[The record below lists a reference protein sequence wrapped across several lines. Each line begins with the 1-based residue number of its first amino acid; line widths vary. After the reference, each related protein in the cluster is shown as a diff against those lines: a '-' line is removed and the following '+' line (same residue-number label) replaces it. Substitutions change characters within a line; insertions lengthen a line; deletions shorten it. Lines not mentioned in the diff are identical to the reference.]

1 MKNYAALKKL
11 SIFLTSVFIIGY
23 EGLRHKFLADLL
35 NPDLDV
41 IISSIIFMIG
51 AIIFSHYVFN
61 LIEKI
66 ERNRQQKEREA
77 KILFDNSIDG
87 IFIFDSNLKLIDMNN
102 GAKVLSEWALE
113 DAVGVQTIYSLFEME
128 NKVDFYNE
136 NLFNNRIEEILLRK
150 KDGATLPASIT
161 FSKIPNENI
170 KNEKIAAIVR
180 DLTERK
186 QMENVIRDL
195 YQEATQ
201 KQREAETQYKIAKKI
216 ASLRDLTTLNN
227 QPILE
232 SVAMEINKLV
242 SGSYTALFLF
252 DVLENCFKLAA
263 ITNKEQSETAI
274 ELFQK
279 MNHNDPKEHDR
290 QISFDL
296 TNEQKV
302 TFIPMIP
309 EEAVT
314 GYLVIV
320 EANNKK
326 WSLHQQELIKSIMN
340 ILSISFENVLM
351 YKKMKDI
358 AMLEE
363 RERLAREMHDGLAQ
377 VISSIH
383 IKIKVLEL
391 LVRDKDKT
399 CCSPLAE
406 IVNELNHI
414 ANEAY
419 HEVRQNL
426 FSLRTS
432 MNFTDS
438 FIDTLIE
445 FVEQF
450 ANQNNF
456 ALNFE
461 VCEDNCEFDI
471 SEETKLHVLRI
482 LQEALSNVRKHSEA
496 TQVNVKYTCE
506 NPEFYLFTIEDNGV
520 GFTPGKDERKI
531 GHYGLTTMEERA
543 KLIQGK
549 LTIHSKKNEGT
560 KVILQIP
567 KRGNE
572 NG

>member
-23 EGLRHKFLADLL
+23 EGLRHKFLAHLIH
-35 NPDLDV
+35 PDLDLFV
-41 IISSIIFMIG
+41 SSIIFMLG

-102 GAKVLSEWALE
+102 GAKVLSEWVLE

-128 NKVDFYNE
+128 NKIDFHNE
-136 NLFNNRIEEILLRK
+136 SLFNNRIEETLLRK
-150 KDGATLPASIT
+150 KDDDTQPVSIT
-161 FSKIPNENI
+161 FSKIPNENRES
-170 KNEKIAAIVR
+170 EKIAAIVR

-216 ASLRDLTTLNN
+216 ASLRDLTTLDN

-232 SVAMEINKLV
+232 LVAIEINKLV
-242 SGSYTALFLF
+242 SSIYTALFLYDF
-252 DVLENCFKLAA
+252 SGKCFKLAA
-263 ITNKEQSETAI
+263 ITNKEKNGAAPK
-274 ELFQK
+274 LFQK
-279 MNHNDPKEHDR
+279 INHNDKKEKD
-290 QISFDL
+290 QYISLDL
-296 TNEQKV
+296 TNGQKA
-302 TFIPMIP
+302 TFIPLVS
-309 EEAVT
+309 EEVVN
-314 GYLVIV
+314 GYLMIV
-320 EANNKK
+320 EHNGSK
-326 WSLHQQELIKSIMN
+326 WSLHQQELIKSIVN

-377 VISSIH
+377 VISSVH

-391 LVRDKDKT
+391 LVRDRDQT

-406 IVNELNHI
+406 IINELNHI

-432 MNFTDS
+432 MNSTGS
-438 FIDTLIE
+438 FIDILIE

-450 ANQNNF
+450 ANQNKF
-456 ALNFE
+456 DLNVE
-461 VCEDNCEFDI
+461 VCEANCQINI
-471 SEETKLHVLRI
+471 SDETKLHVLRI
-482 LQEALSNVRKHSEA
+482 FQEALSNVRKHSGA

-506 NPEFYLFTIEDNGV
+506 NPEFYLFTVEDNGV
-520 GFTPGKDERKI
+520 GFTPGIDERKI

-549 LTIHSKKNEGT
+549 LIIHSKKNKGT

-567 KRGNE
+567 KKGNE